1 MLQGLRSCG
10 RSWRRVT
17 RVCEGSRLHK
27 RSTLP
32 LWSELSPDT
41 RTEGK
46 LPGFYKKGAGLLTMA
61 AGLELARGTKMTEQI
76 EKIKTRQHHPCFSE
90 FKHTL
95 LRMKPPMMGRK
106 QDR

>member
-1 MLQGLRSCG
+1 
-10 RSWRRVT
+10 
-17 RVCEGSRLHK
+17 
-27 RSTLP
+27 
-32 LWSELSPDT
+32 
-41 RTEGK
+41 
-46 LPGFYKKGAGLLTMA
+46 MA

-95 LRMKPPMMGRK
+95 LRMKLPMMGRK

>member
-1 MLQGLRSCG
+1 MGEVGGELPEYAREAASTRGRPCLSGRNFLQIQELRESCL
-10 RSWRRVT
+10 V
-17 RVCEGSRLHK
+17 
-27 RSTLP
+27 ST
-32 LWSELSPDT
+32 
-41 RTEGK
+41 
-46 LPGFYKKGAGLLTMA
+46 KKGAGLLTMA
-61 AGLELARGTKMTEQI
+61 VGLELARGTKMTEQI

>member
-1 MLQGLRSCG
+1 
-10 RSWRRVT
+10 
-17 RVCEGSRLHK
+17 
-27 RSTLP
+27 
-32 LWSELSPDT
+32 
-41 RTEGK
+41 
-46 LPGFYKKGAGLLTMA
+46 MA

-76 EKIKTRQHHPCFSE
+76 EKIKTRQHHPCVSE